1 MTTTATRDKSRRR
14 RAFTRGDRFTLAMF
28 VGVPSALHLV
38 WVWIPAIATI
48 GLSFTYWNGVA
59 LSDIQ
64 WAGLANYDTIF
75 TASPQFY
82 AALRNNFYWLVW
94 FTLIATPLGVLL
106 AYQIDRKIRGHKIYE
121 SVYYIPVVLSLAVIG
136 IIWRF
141 MLGPAGL
148 VQVMLGHPG
157 IEDAIP
163 IFGNYSINTYVI
175 LGIASWRHI
184 GYIMLLYLAGLKS
197 VDPSLRE
204 AAAIDGATEWQTFRK
219 IVLPAMKP
227 VNTIIIVITV
237 IESLRAFDL
246 IYIIYGTSTGW
257 PILGMLVFQ
266 NIYGQAASMLGAAYA
281 VILFLLS
288 IIPIVFYLRTVFRD
302 DVSS

>member
-1 MTTTATRDKSRRR
+1 MTTTATRIKPRRR
-14 RAFTRGDRFTLAMF
+14 RAFTKGDRFTLSMF
-28 VGVPSALHLV
+28 VGVPTFLHVV

-48 GLSFTYWNGVA
+48 CLSFTYWNGVNI
-59 LSDIQ
+59 SDIK

-82 AALRNNFYWLVW
+82 AALRNNFYWLMW
-94 FTLIATPLGVLL
+94 FTFLATPLGILL
-106 AYQIDRKIRGHKIYE
+106 AYQVDRKIRGHKIYE

-148 VQVMLGHPG
+148 VQVLLGHPG

-175 LGIASWRHI
+175 LSIASWRHI

-219 IVLPAMKP
+219 IVFPAMKP
-227 VNTIIIVITV
+227 VNTIVIVITV

-257 PILGMLVFQ
+257 PILGMLVFT
-266 NIYGQAASMLGAAYA
+266 NIYGQAASMLGAAFA

-288 IIPIVFYLRTVFRD
+288 ITPIVFYLKTVFSDENR
-302 DVSS
+302 

>member
-1 MTTTATRDKSRRR
+1 MTLTAAKRKSRRR
-14 RAFTRGDRFTLAMF
+14 RAFTKGDRFTLSMF
-28 VGVPSALHLV
+28 VGVPAFLHIV
-38 WVWIPAIATI
+38 WVWIPALLTIA
-48 GLSFTYWNGVA
+48 LSFTYWNGVQ
-59 LSDIQ
+59 LSNIR

-75 TASPQFY
+75 TASAQFWP
-82 AALRNNFYWLVW
+82 AMRNNTYWLLW
-94 FTLIATPLGVLL
+94 FSFIATPLGVLL
-106 AYQIDRKIRGHKIYE
+106 AYQVDRRIRGHKIYE

-141 MLGPAGL
+141 MLGPTGL
-148 VQVMLGHPG
+148 VQVLLGYPG

-163 IFGNYSINTYVI
+163 IFGNYDINTYVI
-175 LGIASWRHI
+175 LSIASWRHI

-204 AAAIDGATEWQTFRK
+204 AAAIDGATEWQSFRK
-219 IVLPAMKP
+219 VVLPAMKP
-227 VNTIIIVITV
+227 VNVIIIVITV

-266 NIYGQAASMLGAAYA
+266 NIYGQSASMLGAAYA
-281 VILFLLS
+281 VILLLLS
-288 IIPIVFYLRTVFRD
+288 ITPIVFYLRTVFRD
-302 DVSS
+302 DQ

>member
-1 MTTTATRDKSRRR
+1 MTLTAAKSKSRRR
-14 RAFTRGDRFTLAMF
+14 RAFTRGDRFTLSMF
-28 VGVPSALHLV
+28 VGVPAFLHIV
-38 WVWIPAIATI
+38 WVWIPALLTIA
-48 GLSFTYWNGVA
+48 LSFTYWNGVQ
-59 LSDIQ
+59 LSNIR

-75 TASPQFY
+75 TASAQFWP
-82 AALRNNFYWLVW
+82 AMRNNTYWLLW
-94 FTLIATPLGVLL
+94 FSFIATPLGVLL
-106 AYQIDRKIRGHKIYE
+106 AYQVDRRIRGHKIYE

-141 MLGPAGL
+141 MLGPTGL
-148 VQVMLGHPG
+148 VQVLLGYPG

-175 LGIASWRHI
+175 LSIASWRHI

-204 AAAIDGATEWQTFRK
+204 AAAIDGATEWQSFK
-219 IVLPAMKP
+219 KVVLPAMKP
-227 VNTIIIVITV
+227 VNVIIIVITV

-266 NIYGQAASMLGAAYA
+266 NIYGQSASMLGAAYA
-281 VILFLLS
+281 VILLLLS
-288 IIPIVFYLRTVFRD
+288 ITPIIFYLRTVFRD
-302 DVSS
+302 DV

>member
-1 MTTTATRDKSRRR
+1 MTLTAAKSKSHRRQ
-14 RAFTRGDRFTLAMF
+14 AFTKGDRFTLSMF
-28 VGVPSALHLV
+28 IGVPAFLHIV
-38 WVWIPAIATI
+38 WVWIPALLTIA
-48 GLSFTYWNGVA
+48 LSFTYWNGVQ
-59 LSDIQ
+59 LSNIR

-75 TASPQFY
+75 TASPQFWS
-82 AALRNNFYWLVW
+82 AMRNNTYWLLW
-94 FTLIATPLGVLL
+94 FSFIATPLGVLL
-106 AYQIDRKIRGHKIYE
+106 AYQVDRRIRGHKIYE

-141 MLGPAGL
+141 MLGPTGL
-148 VQVMLGHPG
+148 VQVLLGYPG

-163 IFGNYSINTYVI
+163 IFGNYDINTYVI
-175 LGIASWRHI
+175 LSIASWRHI

-204 AAAIDGATEWQTFRK
+204 AAAIDGATEWQSFK
-219 IVLPAMKP
+219 KVVLPAMKP
-227 VNTIIIVITV
+227 VNVIIIVITV

-266 NIYGQAASMLGAAYA
+266 NIYGQSASMLGAAYA
-281 VILFLLS
+281 VILLLLS
-288 IIPIVFYLRTVFRD
+288 ITPIVFYLRTVFRD
-302 DVSS
+302 DV

>member
-1 MTTTATRDKSRRR
+1 MTLTAAKSKSRRR
-14 RAFTRGDRFTLAMF
+14 RAFTKGDRFTLSMF
-28 VGVPSALHLV
+28 VGVPAFLHIV
-38 WVWIPAIATI
+38 WVWIPALLTIA
-48 GLSFTYWNGVA
+48 LSFTYWNGVQ
-59 LSDIQ
+59 LSNIR

-75 TASPQFY
+75 TASAQFWP
-82 AALRNNFYWLVW
+82 AMRNNTYWLLW
-94 FTLIATPLGVLL
+94 FSFIATPLGVLL
-106 AYQIDRKIRGHKIYE
+106 AYQVDRRIRGHKIYE

-141 MLGPAGL
+141 MLGPTGL
-148 VQVMLGHPG
+148 VQVLLGYPG

-175 LGIASWRHI
+175 LSIASWRHI

-204 AAAIDGATEWQTFRK
+204 AAAIDGATEWQSFRK
-219 IVLPAMKP
+219 VVLPAMKP
-227 VNTIIIVITV
+227 VNVIIIVITV

-266 NIYGQAASMLGAAYA
+266 NIYGQSASMLGAAYA
-281 VILFLLS
+281 VILLLLS
-288 IIPIVFYLRTVFRD
+288 ITPIVFYLRTVFRD
-302 DVSS
+302 DQ

>member
-1 MTTTATRDKSRRR
+1 MTLTAAKSKSRRR
-14 RAFTRGDRFTLAMF
+14 RAFTRGDRFTLSMF
-28 VGVPSALHLV
+28 VGVPAFLHIL
-38 WVWIPAIATI
+38 WVWIPALLTIA
-48 GLSFTYWNGVA
+48 LSFTYWNGVQ
-59 LSDIQ
+59 LSNIR

-75 TASPQFY
+75 TASPQFWS
-82 AALRNNFYWLVW
+82 AMRNNTYWLLW
-94 FTLIATPLGVLL
+94 FSLIATPLGVLL
-106 AYQIDRKIRGHKIYE
+106 AYQVDRRIRGHKIYE

-141 MLGPAGL
+141 MLGPTGL
-148 VQVMLGHPG
+148 VQVLLGYPG

-175 LGIASWRHI
+175 LSIASWRHI

-204 AAAIDGATEWQTFRK
+204 AAAIDGATEWQSFRK
-219 IVLPAMKP
+219 VVLPAMKP
-227 VNTIIIVITV
+227 VNVIIIVITV

-266 NIYGQAASMLGAAYA
+266 NIYGQSASMLGAAYA
-281 VILFLLS
+281 VILLLLS
-288 IIPIVFYLRTVFRD
+288 ITPIVFYLRTVFRD
-302 DVSS
+302 DV

>member
-1 MTTTATRDKSRRR
+1 MTLTAAKSKSRRR
-14 RAFTRGDRFTLAMF
+14 RAFTKGDRFTLSMF
-28 VGVPSALHLV
+28 VGVPAFLHIV
-38 WVWIPAIATI
+38 WVWIPALLTIA
-48 GLSFTYWNGVA
+48 LSFTYWNGVQ
-59 LSDIQ
+59 LSNIR

-75 TASPQFY
+75 TASAQFWP
-82 AALRNNFYWLVW
+82 AMRNNTYWLLW
-94 FTLIATPLGVLL
+94 FSFIATPLGVLL
-106 AYQIDRKIRGHKIYE
+106 AYQVDRRIRGHKIYE

-141 MLGPAGL
+141 MLGPTGL
-148 VQVMLGHPG
+148 VQVLLGYPG

-163 IFGNYSINTYVI
+163 IFGNYDINTYVI
-175 LGIASWRHI
+175 LSIASWRHI

-204 AAAIDGATEWQTFRK
+204 AAAIDGATEWQSFRK
-219 IVLPAMKP
+219 VVLPAMKP
-227 VNTIIIVITV
+227 VNVIIIVITV

-266 NIYGQAASMLGAAYA
+266 NIYGQSASMLGAAYA
-281 VILFLLS
+281 VVLLLLS
-288 IIPIVFYLRTVFRD
+288 ITPIVFYLRTVFRD
-302 DVSS
+302 DQ

>member
-1 MTTTATRDKSRRR
+1 MTLTAAKSKSRRR
-14 RAFTRGDRFTLAMF
+14 RAFTKGDRFTLSMF
-28 VGVPSALHLV
+28 IGVPAFLHIV
-38 WVWIPAIATI
+38 WVWIPALLTIA
-48 GLSFTYWNGVA
+48 LSFTYWNGVQ
-59 LSDIQ
+59 LSNIR

-75 TASPQFY
+75 TASPQFWS
-82 AALRNNFYWLVW
+82 AMRNNTYWLLW
-94 FTLIATPLGVLL
+94 FSFIATPLGVLL
-106 AYQIDRKIRGHKIYE
+106 AYQVDRRIRGHKIYE

-141 MLGPAGL
+141 MLGPTGL
-148 VQVMLGHPG
+148 VQVLLGHPG

-163 IFGNYSINTYVI
+163 IFGNYDINTYVI
-175 LGIASWRHI
+175 LSIASWRHI

-204 AAAIDGATEWQTFRK
+204 AAAIDGATEWQSFRK
-219 IVLPAMKP
+219 VVLPAMRP
-227 VNTIIIVITV
+227 VNVIIIVITV

-266 NIYGQAASMLGAAYA
+266 NIYGQSASMLGAAYA
-281 VILFLLS
+281 VILLLLS
-288 IIPIVFYLRTVFRD
+288 ITPIVFYLRTVFRD
-302 DVSS
+302 DV

>member
-1 MTTTATRDKSRRR
+1 MTLTAAKSKSRRR
-14 RAFTRGDRFTLAMF
+14 RAFTKGDRFTLSLF
-28 VGVPSALHLV
+28 VGVPAFLHIV
-38 WVWIPAIATI
+38 WVWIPALLTIA
-48 GLSFTYWNGVA
+48 LSFTYWNGVQ
-59 LSDIQ
+59 LSNIR

-75 TASPQFY
+75 TASAQFWP
-82 AALRNNFYWLVW
+82 AMRNNTYWLLW
-94 FTLIATPLGVLL
+94 FSFIATPLGVLL
-106 AYQIDRKIRGHKIYE
+106 AYQVDRRIRGHKIYE

-141 MLGPAGL
+141 MLGPTGL
-148 VQVMLGHPG
+148 VQVLLGYPG

-163 IFGNYSINTYVI
+163 IFGNYDINTYVI
-175 LGIASWRHI
+175 LSIASWRHI

-204 AAAIDGATEWQTFRK
+204 AAAIDGATEWQSFRK
-219 IVLPAMKP
+219 VVLPAMKP
-227 VNTIIIVITV
+227 VNVIIIVITV

-266 NIYGQAASMLGAAYA
+266 NIYGQSASMLGAAYA
-281 VILFLLS
+281 VILLLLS
-288 IIPIVFYLRTVFRD
+288 ITPIVFYLRTVFRD
-302 DVSS
+302 DQ

>member
-1 MTTTATRDKSRRR
+1 MTTTATRIKPRRR
-14 RAFTRGDRFTLAMF
+14 RAFTKGDRFTLSMF
-28 VGVPSALHLV
+28 VGVPTFLHVV

-48 GLSFTYWNGVA
+48 CLSFTYWNGVNI
-59 LSDIQ
+59 SDIK

-82 AALRNNFYWLVW
+82 AALRNNFYWLMW
-94 FTLIATPLGVLL
+94 FTFLATPLGILL
-106 AYQIDRKIRGHKIYE
+106 AYQVDRKIRGHKIYE

-148 VQVMLGHPG
+148 VQVLLGHPG

-219 IVLPAMKP
+219 IVFPAMKP
-227 VNTIIIVITV
+227 VNTIVIVITV

-257 PILGMLVFQ
+257 PILGMLVFT
-266 NIYGQAASMLGAAYA
+266 NIYGQAASMLGAAFA
-281 VILFLLS
+281 VILFVLS
-288 IIPIVFYLRTVFRD
+288 ITPIVFYLKTVFSDENR
-302 DVSS
+302 

>member
-1 MTTTATRDKSRRR
+1 MTLTAAKSKSRRR
-14 RAFTRGDRFTLAMF
+14 RAFTKGDRLTLSMF
-28 VGVPSALHLV
+28 IGVPAFLHIV
-38 WVWIPAIATI
+38 WVWIPALLTIA
-48 GLSFTYWNGVA
+48 LSFTYWNGVQ
-59 LSDIQ
+59 LSNIR

-75 TASPQFY
+75 TASPQFWS
-82 AALRNNFYWLVW
+82 AMRNNTYWLLW
-94 FTLIATPLGVLL
+94 FSFIATPLGVLL
-106 AYQIDRKIRGHKIYE
+106 AYQVDRRIRGHKIYE

-141 MLGPAGL
+141 MLGPTGL
-148 VQVMLGHPG
+148 VQVLLGYPG

-163 IFGNYSINTYVI
+163 IFGNYDINTYVI
-175 LGIASWRHI
+175 LSIASWRHI

-204 AAAIDGATEWQTFRK
+204 AAAIDGATEWQSFK
-219 IVLPAMKP
+219 KVVLPAMKP
-227 VNTIIIVITV
+227 VNVIIIVITV

-266 NIYGQAASMLGAAYA
+266 NIGKLKGKAK
-281 VILFLLS
+281 
-288 IIPIVFYLRTVFRD
+288 P
-302 DVSS
+302 

>member
-1 MTTTATRDKSRRR
+1 MTLTAAKRKTRRR
-14 RAFTRGDRFTLAMF
+14 RAFTRGDRFTLSMF
-28 VGVPSALHLV
+28 VGVPAFLHIV
-38 WVWIPAIATI
+38 WVWIPALLTIA
-48 GLSFTYWNGVA
+48 LSFTYWNGVQ
-59 LSDIQ
+59 LSNIR

-75 TASPQFY
+75 TASAQFWP
-82 AALRNNFYWLVW
+82 AMRNNTYWLLW
-94 FTLIATPLGVLL
+94 FSFIATPLGVLL
-106 AYQIDRKIRGHKIYE
+106 AYQVDRRIRGHKIYE

-141 MLGPAGL
+141 MLGPTGL
-148 VQVMLGHPG
+148 VQVLLGYPG

-163 IFGNYSINTYVI
+163 IFGNYDINTYVI
-175 LGIASWRHI
+175 LSIASWRHI

-204 AAAIDGATEWQTFRK
+204 AAAIDGATEWQSFRK
-219 IVLPAMKP
+219 VVLPAMKP
-227 VNTIIIVITV
+227 VNVIIIVITV

-266 NIYGQAASMLGAAYA
+266 NIYGQSASMLGAAYA
-281 VILFLLS
+281 VILLLLS
-288 IIPIVFYLRTVFRD
+288 ITPIVFYLRTVFRD
-302 DVSS
+302 DV

>member
-1 MTTTATRDKSRRR
+1 MTLTAAKRKTRRR
-14 RAFTRGDRFTLAMF
+14 RAFTRGDRFTLSMF
-28 VGVPSALHLV
+28 VGVPAFLHIV
-38 WVWIPAIATI
+38 WVWIPALLTIA
-48 GLSFTYWNGVA
+48 LSFTYWNGVQ
-59 LSDIQ
+59 LSNIR

-75 TASPQFY
+75 TASAQFWP
-82 AALRNNFYWLVW
+82 AMRNNTYWLLW
-94 FTLIATPLGVLL
+94 FSFIATPLGVLL
-106 AYQIDRKIRGHKIYE
+106 AYQVDRRIRGHKIYE

-141 MLGPAGL
+141 MLGPTGL
-148 VQVMLGHPG
+148 VQVLLGYPG

-163 IFGNYSINTYVI
+163 IFGNYDINTYVI
-175 LGIASWRHI
+175 LSIASWRHI

-204 AAAIDGATEWQTFRK
+204 AAAIDGATEWQSFRK
-219 IVLPAMKP
+219 VVLPAMKP
-227 VNTIIIVITV
+227 VNVIIIVITV

-266 NIYGQAASMLGAAYA
+266 NIYGQSASMLGAAYA
-281 VILFLLS
+281 VILLLLS
-288 IIPIVFYLRTVFRD
+288 ITPIVFYLRTVFRD
-302 DVSS
+302 DQ

>member
-1 MTTTATRDKSRRR
+1 MTLTAAKSKSRRR
-14 RAFTRGDRFTLAMF
+14 RAFTKGDRFTLSMF
-28 VGVPSALHLV
+28 VGVPAFLHIV
-38 WVWIPAIATI
+38 WVWIPALLTIA
-48 GLSFTYWNGVA
+48 LSFTYWNGVQ
-59 LSDIQ
+59 LSNIR

-75 TASPQFY
+75 TASAQFWP
-82 AALRNNFYWLVW
+82 AMRNNTYWLLW
-94 FTLIATPLGVLL
+94 FSFIATPLGVLL
-106 AYQIDRKIRGHKIYE
+106 AYQVDRRIRGHKIYE

-141 MLGPAGL
+141 MLGPTGL
-148 VQVMLGHPG
+148 VQVLLGYPG

-163 IFGNYSINTYVI
+163 IFGNYDINTYVI
-175 LGIASWRHI
+175 LSIASWRHI

-204 AAAIDGATEWQTFRK
+204 AAAIDGATEWQSFRK
-219 IVLPAMKP
+219 VVLPAMKP
-227 VNTIIIVITV
+227 VNVIIIVITV

-266 NIYGQAASMLGAAYA
+266 NIYGQSASMLGAAYA
-281 VILFLLS
+281 VILLLLS
-288 IIPIVFYLRTVFRD
+288 ITPIVFYLRTVFRD
-302 DVSS
+302 DV

>member
-1 MTTTATRDKSRRR
+1 MTPTAAKSKSRRR
-14 RAFTRGDRFTLAMF
+14 RAFTRGDRFTLSMF
-28 VGVPSALHLV
+28 VGVPAFLHIV
-38 WVWIPAIATI
+38 WVWIPALLTIA
-48 GLSFTYWNGVA
+48 LSFTYWNGVQ
-59 LSDIQ
+59 LSNIR

-75 TASPQFY
+75 TASAQFWP
-82 AALRNNFYWLVW
+82 AMRNNTYWLLW
-94 FTLIATPLGVLL
+94 FSFIATPLGVLL
-106 AYQIDRKIRGHKIYE
+106 AYQVDRRIRGHKIYE

-141 MLGPAGL
+141 MLGPTGL
-148 VQVMLGHPG
+148 VQVLLGYPG

-163 IFGNYSINTYVI
+163 IFGNYDINTYVI
-175 LGIASWRHI
+175 LSIASWRHI

-204 AAAIDGATEWQTFRK
+204 AAAIDGATEWQSFRK
-219 IVLPAMKP
+219 VVLPAMKP
-227 VNTIIIVITV
+227 VNVIIIVITV

-266 NIYGQAASMLGAAYA
+266 NIYGQSASMLGAAYA
-281 VILFLLS
+281 VILLLLS
-288 IIPIVFYLRTVFRD
+288 ITPIVFYLRTVFRD
-302 DVSS
+302 DQ

>member
-1 MTTTATRDKSRRR
+1 MTLTAAKSKSRRR
-14 RAFTRGDRFTLAMF
+14 RAFTKGDRFTLSMF
-28 VGVPSALHLV
+28 IGVPAFLHIV
-38 WVWIPAIATI
+38 WVWIPALLTIA
-48 GLSFTYWNGVA
+48 LSFTYWNGVQ
-59 LSDIQ
+59 LSNIR

-75 TASPQFY
+75 TASPQFWS
-82 AALRNNFYWLVW
+82 AMRNNTYWLLW
-94 FTLIATPLGVLL
+94 FSFIATPLGVLL
-106 AYQIDRKIRGHKIYE
+106 AYQVDRRIRGHKIYE

-141 MLGPAGL
+141 MLGPTGL
-148 VQVMLGHPG
+148 VQVLLGYPG

-163 IFGNYSINTYVI
+163 IFGNYDINTYVI
-175 LGIASWRHI
+175 LSIASWRHI

-204 AAAIDGATEWQTFRK
+204 AAAIDGATEWQSFK
-219 IVLPAMKP
+219 KVVLPAMKP
-227 VNTIIIVITV
+227 VNVIIIVITV

-281 VILFLLS
+281 VILLVLS
-288 IIPIVFYLRTVFRD
+288 ITPIVFYLRTVFRED
-302 DVSS
+302 Q

>member
-1 MTTTATRDKSRRR
+1 MTLTAAKSKSRRR
-14 RAFTRGDRFTLAMF
+14 RAFTKGDRFTLSMF
-28 VGVPSALHLV
+28 IGVPAFLHIV
-38 WVWIPAIATI
+38 WVWIPALLTIA
-48 GLSFTYWNGVA
+48 LSFTYWNGVQ
-59 LSDIQ
+59 LSNIR

-75 TASPQFY
+75 TASPQFWS
-82 AALRNNFYWLVW
+82 AMRNNTYWLLW
-94 FTLIATPLGVLL
+94 FSLIATPLGVLL
-106 AYQIDRKIRGHKIYE
+106 AYQVDRRIRGHKIYE

-141 MLGPAGL
+141 MLGPTGL
-148 VQVMLGHPG
+148 VQVLLGYPG

-163 IFGNYSINTYVI
+163 IFGNYDINTYVI
-175 LGIASWRHI
+175 LSIASWRHI

-204 AAAIDGATEWQTFRK
+204 AAAIDGATEWQSFK
-219 IVLPAMKP
+219 KVVLPAMKP
-227 VNTIIIVITV
+227 VNVIIIVITV

-266 NIYGQAASMLGAAYA
+266 NIYGQSASMLGAAYA
-281 VILFLLS
+281 VILLLLS
-288 IIPIVFYLRTVFRD
+288 ITPIVFYLRTVFRD
-302 DVSS
+302 DV